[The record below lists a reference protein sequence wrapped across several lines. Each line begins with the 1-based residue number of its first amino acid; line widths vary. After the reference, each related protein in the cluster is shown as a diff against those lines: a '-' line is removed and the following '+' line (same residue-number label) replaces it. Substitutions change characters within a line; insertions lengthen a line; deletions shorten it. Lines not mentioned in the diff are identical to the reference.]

1 MEEMNMD
8 TNFEASLEI
17 GKLAEA
23 LATAQGMMENASKSS
38 ANPFFKSK
46 YADLAEVWNTIREP
60 LSKNGLS
67 VVQAPVGIDG
77 RSVKILTMLLH
88 KSGQYIR
95 TVTTIP
101 CAKSDAQGIGS
112 ALTYGRRYALSA
124 LVGIAQE
131 DDDGNAAVANNS
143 TATPRRQARRA
154 PPAKKAASPEQVE
167 AMKKA
172 LEEKMSGINVEDF
185 CQTVYKRPL
194 AELTETEAN
203 SVIERTD
210 ASLKYYIDQKTK
222 QEAEK

>member
-1 MEEMNMD
+1 MEEMNID
-8 TNFEASLEI
+8 TNFEASAEI

-23 LATAQGMMENASKSS
+23 LAVAQGMMENASKSS

-143 TATPRRQARRA
+143 TASPRRQARRA
-154 PPAKKAASPEQVE
+154 PPAKKRACAEQLG
-167 AMKKA
+167 AMRSA
-172 LEEKMSGINVEDF
+172 LEEKMSGINIEDF
-185 CQTVYKRPL
+185 CHTVYKRPF
-194 AELTETEAN
+194 AEITEAEAN

>member
-1 MEEMNMD
+1 MEEMNDM
-8 TNFEASLEI
+8 NFEASAEI

-23 LATAQGMMENASKSS
+23 LAMAQGSMENAAKSS

-77 RSVKILTMLLH
+77 RSVKIMTMLLH
-88 KSGQYIR
+88 KSGQYVR

-131 DDDGNAAVANNS
+131 DDDGNAAVQHSA
-143 TATPRRQARRA
+143 ATPRRQARRT
-154 PPAKKAASPEQVE
+154 PPAKKVASPEQVE

-172 LEEKMSGINVEDF
+172 LEEKMSGINIEDF

-203 SVIERTD
+203 SVIERTE
-210 ASLKYYIDQKTK
+210 ASLKYYIDQKSK
-222 QEAEK
+222 QGE

>member
-1 MEEMNMD
+1 MEEMNDM
-8 TNFEASLEI
+8 NFEASAEI

-23 LATAQGMMENASKSS
+23 LAMAQGSMENAAKSS

-77 RSVKILTMLLH
+77 RSVKIMTMLLH
-88 KSGQYIR
+88 KSGQYVR

-210 ASLKYYIDQKTK
+210 ASLKYYIEQKSANDAK
-222 QEAEK
+222 K

>member
-1 MEEMNMD
+1 MEEMNID
-8 TNFEASLEI
+8 TNFEASAEI

-23 LATAQGMMENASKSS
+23 LAMAQGMMENASKSS

-131 DDDGNAAVANNS
+131 DDDGNAAVQHPA
-143 TATPRRQARRA
+143 TTPRRQARRA
-154 PPAKKAASPEQVE
+154 PPAKQLACAEQLG
-167 AMKKA
+167 AMRSA
-172 LEEKMSGINVEDF
+172 LEEKMSGINIEDF

-194 AELTETEAN
+194 ARLTEAEAN

>member
-23 LATAQGMMENASKSS
+23 LAMAQGMMENASKSS

-154 PPAKKAASPEQVE
+154 PPAKQLACAEQLG
-167 AMKKA
+167 AMRSA
-172 LEEKMSGINVEDF
+172 LEEKMSGINIEDF
-185 CQTVYKRPL
+185 CQTVYKRPF
-194 AELTETEAN
+194 ARLTEAEAN

-210 ASLKYYIDQKTK
+210 ASLKYYIEQKSK
-222 QEAEK
+222 QEPEK

>member
-1 MEEMNMD
+1 MEEMNID
-8 TNFEASLEI
+8 TNFEASAEI

-23 LATAQGMMENASKSS
+23 LAMAQGMMENASKSS

-46 YADLAEVWNTIREP
+46 YADLAEVWNTITEP

-167 AMKKA
+167 AMKQA
-172 LEEKMSGINVEDF
+172 LEEKMAGVNIEDF

-194 AELTETEAN
+194 AELTETEAS
-203 SVIERTD
+203 SVIERTE
-210 ASLKYYIDQKTK
+210 ASLKYYIDQKSK
-222 QEAEK
+222 QGE